1 MSDKILVYSVSGYEG
16 DVDWISNYEM
26 TDKIEEAQVVVFPGG
41 ADIDPKLYGFEE
53 HPKTYY
59 SKSAD
64 ERDLAAYNKMN
75 KDQLAVGI
83 CRGAQFLCAM
93 NGGKLIQ
100 DVKGHSIGKTHQIYT
115 KQRPQIELHAISL
128 HHQMMYP
135 FNLPD
140 DDYTLL
146 YVASCGTDH
155 ENITHDLKTGRRLDL
170 NRLFERGEPEVV
182 LFHKENTP
190 LGLAIQS
197 HPEMMRVDSGF
208 VKEMNKIITKL
219 LEK

>member
-1 MSDKILVYSVSGYEG
+1 MSNKILVYSVSGYEG

-41 ADIDPKLYGFEE
+41 ADINPELYGFEE
-53 HPKTYY
+53 HPRTYY

-64 ERDLAAYNKMN
+64 ERDLAAYKKMN

-93 NGGKLIQ
+93 NGGKLVQ

-115 KQRPQIELHAISL
+115 IQRPQIELHAISL

-135 FNLPD
+135 
-140 DDYTLL
+140 Y
-146 YVASCGTDH
+146 
-155 ENITHDLKTGRRLDL
+155 
-170 NRLFERGEPEVV
+170 
-182 LFHKENTP
+182 
-190 LGLAIQS
+190 
-197 HPEMMRVDSGF
+197 
-208 VKEMNKIITKL
+208 EMNSAHYDILYTSNHYHHKILIL
-219 LEK
+219 

>member
-1 MSDKILVYSVSGYEG
+1 MSNKILVYSVSGFES
-16 DVDWISNYEM
+16 DVDWISNYEI

-41 ADIDPKLYGFEE
+41 ADINPELYGFEK

-59 SKSAD
+59 SGSAD

-75 KDQLAVGI
+75 KNQLAVGI

-100 DVKGHSIGKTHQIYT
+100 DVEGHSIGRTHTIHTTQS
-115 KQRPQIELHAISL
+115 PVIELQAISL

-135 FNLPD
+135 FNLLD
-140 DDYTLL
+140 DEYTLL
-146 YVASCGTDH
+146 YVASCGREH
-155 ENITHDLKTGRRLDL
+155 ENVTRDLKTGEIL
-170 NRLFERGEPEVV
+170 NLNEIYEWGEPEVV

-197 HPEMMRVDSGF
+197 HPEMMRADSSF
-208 VKEMNKIITKL
+208 VKEMNMIITKM